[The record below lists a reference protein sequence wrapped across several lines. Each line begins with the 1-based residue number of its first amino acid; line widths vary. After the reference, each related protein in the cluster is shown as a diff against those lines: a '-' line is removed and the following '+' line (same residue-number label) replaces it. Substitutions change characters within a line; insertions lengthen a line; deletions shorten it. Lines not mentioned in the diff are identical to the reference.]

1 MAAQSKAAAD
11 ALARACAET
20 MWPDDN
26 ATNHLGFE
34 LFDVSSGRAS
44 MRVTVRPE
52 MANGHGICHGGYI
65 FLLADSAFAYA
76 CNTYDHRT
84 VAQQAAISFIQ
95 AGKVGDVLTAR
106 AREVS
111 KAGRSG
117 IYDITVTREDG
128 TVIAEFRGH
137 SRVIKGHIL
146 PQAES

>member
-1 MAAQSKAAAD
+1 MGVQSREAAD
-11 ALARACAET
+11 ALARACAAA

-26 ATNHLGFE
+26 ATNHLGMQ
-34 LFDVSSGRAS
+34 LFDVSQGCAS
-44 MRVTVRPE
+44 MRMTVGPH

-84 VAQQAAISFIQ
+84 VAQQAAIAFIHS
-95 AGKVGDVLTAR
+95 GKVGDVLTAR

-111 KAGRSG
+111 KSGRSG
-117 IYDITVTREDG
+117 IYDITVTRQDG
-128 TVIAEFRGH
+128 AVIAEFRGH

-146 PQAES
+146 GPQS

>member
-1 MAAQSKAAAD
+1 MGGHSKETAD

-26 ATNHLGFE
+26 ATNHLGME
-34 LFDVSSGRAS
+34 LFDVSAGRAS
-44 MRVTVRPE
+44 MRLRVQPH
-52 MANGHGICHGGYI
+52 MANGHGLCHGGYI

-84 VAQQAAISFIQ
+84 VAQQASIAFVAS
-95 AGKVGDVLTAR
+95 GKVGDVLTAR

-111 KAGRSG
+111 KSGRSG

-128 TVIAEFRGH
+128 AVIAEFRGH

-146 PQAES
+146 PQQS